1 MLQFRLRSLLVLTF
15 VTCLVLGYWTNSAR
29 RQREAVAAIEAASGV
44 VAYRQPV
51 QSHEPAVEGND
62 PNETTAT
69 RVKSW
74 LKDRAYN
81 LLGRDYFCGVGS
93 VDLNRCTDITPAL
106 SHLKDLPGV
115 EYLSLDKA
123 LDRDL
128 CAVARASDLQTLMLG
143 DSGLTD
149 EGLQHLSR
157 LRRLEYLYLGGNE
170 GVTGEGLKA
179 LSGLS
184 QLELLDL
191 SGTRVPDE
199 GLRHLRGLTMLSKLD
214 LSCTPVT
221 DAAIDDIV
229 ALPALKQISL
239 IYTGLT
245 ADGVAKL
252 EARRPKLRVDY
263 STQGY
268 FDDASGLVRAG
279 LWKQALDTLE
289 SAELDGYPHEIA
301 RLLGECHAGLGLLD
315 RAEADY
321 VKAFELA
328 PTPDRTPVHFSS
340 IATMASDWQMEVWAD
355 LCTKPALFERV
366 AQHYPDDPERWAASA
381 WRRIRQGRWTDA
393 ADDYRRAVEHS
404 KDDRFDLHYSLAQ
417 LAAGD
422 VRGQQSFIK
431 KRFSTSDDEGVLAIE
446 PHDYDEWMRAAQL
459 WLYSPQGTI
468 RVPGLFKW
476 VTNEVARE
484 WRRCGLG
491 PLAVYR
497 LEEYENVF
505 DCGLPDS
512 VYGWRYCGRFWLA
525 RAMAHQRLGH
535 AQEARQSYA
544 RAVRWVER
552 IGEFANLRPDTRLV
566 EILLEAEVLRREAES
581 LIFASAPPGP

>member
-1 MLQFRLRSLLVLTF
+1 
-15 VTCLVLGYWTNSAR
+15 
-29 RQREAVAAIEAASGV
+29 
-44 VAYRQPV
+44 V
-51 QSHEPAVEGND
+51 QSHEPAAEGND
-62 PNETTAT
+62 PNESTAT

-74 LKDRAYN
+74 LKDQGYN
-81 LLGRDYFCGVGS
+81 LLGRDYFCGVGG
-93 VDLNRCTDITPAL
+93 VDLDLRTDITPAL
-106 SHLKDLPGV
+106 SRLADLPGV
-115 EYLSLDKA
+115 EYLSLDDA

-128 CAVARASDLQTLMLG
+128 RAVGRASDLRTLELDG
-143 DSGLTD
+143 SGLTD

-157 LRRLEYLYLGGNE
+157 LRRLAYLYLGGNQ
-170 GVTGEGLKA
+170 GVTDEGLKA

-191 SGTRVPDE
+191 SGTRVHDE
-199 GLRHLRGLTMLSKLD
+199 GLRHLRGLKMLSKLD
-214 LSCTPVT
+214 LTCTPVT

-229 ALPALKQISL
+229 ALPALKQIFL

-252 EARRPKLRVDY
+252 EARRPKLVVHY
-263 STQGY
+263 SEQDD
-268 FDDASGLVRAG
+268 FDVTSELVRAG
-279 LWKQALDTLE
+279 LWKQALEKLE
-289 SAELDGYPHEIA
+289 SAELDCYPYESA
-301 RLLGECHAGLGLLD
+301 RMLGECHAALGLLD

-321 VKAFELA
+321 VQAFELA
-328 PTPDRTPVHFSS
+328 PTPDRTPVHVSS
-340 IATMASDWQMEVWAD
+340 TTIMASDWQMKVWTD

-366 AQHYPDDPERWAASA
+366 AQHYPDDPVRWAASA
-381 WRRIRQGRWTDA
+381 WRRIRQGRWGEA

-497 LEEYENVF
+497 LEEYENVC
-505 DCGLPDS
+505 DCGPPDR
-512 VYGWRYCGRFWLA
+512 VYGWEYCGRFWFA
-525 RAMAHQRLGH
+525 RAMAHQRLGD
-535 AQEARQSYA
+535 AQQARHCYA

-566 EILLEAEVLRREAES
+566 DILLEAEVLRREAES
-581 LIFASAPPGP
+581 LIFASVPPGR